1 MTDRDLTH
9 EEMLEIAAQRER
21 ENEEATKPNEF
32 GVALNEW
39 YQSDSYKQL
48 QEESEATVQ
57 RALEKYSMLSEDD
70 KYDMVQAIC
79 FIMCKA
85 ESEGTSHRG
94 LMDELGVYPAGFW
107 ITELMDVHNALYSE
121 FRKRKNDAELD
132 REIKLLEDFKET

>member
-9 EEMLEIAAQRER
+9 EEMLEIAAQREK
-21 ENEEATKPNEF
+21 ENEEVTKPNEF

-48 QEESEATVQ
+48 QEESDATVQ

-85 ESEGTSHRG
+85 EKDGISHRG

-107 ITELMDVHNALYSE
+107 ITELMDVHNSLWSYYHDKKKE
-121 FRKRKNDAELD
+121 EELEKDIKNLQ
-132 REIKLLEDFKET
+132 DFKEI

>member
-21 ENEEATKPNEF
+21 ENEEANKPKSLGTSLEQ
-32 GVALNEW
+32 W
-39 YQSDSYKQL
+39 WDSEAHKQL
-48 QEESEATVQ
+48 QEASEATVQ

-85 ESEGTSHRG
+85 EKEGISHRG

-107 ITELMDVHNALYSE
+107 ITELMDVHNSLWSYYHDKKKE
-121 FRKRKNDAELD
+121 EELEKDIKNLQ
-132 REIKLLEDFKET
+132 DFKEI